1 MARKVRVMGSLWQ
14 VAAVRCRRTL
24 HCLGCGYPQRPRIPP
39 SRGRRRREDAPTV
52 ALTVRVGVGLAFEIE
67 AYRQKLGPIPPAS
80 AALFRHLLALDLA
93 KAREETDTG
102 VVDFP
107 SSGSQEA

>member
-1 MARKVRVMGSLWQ
+1 MAIRNDPAFPLPGD
-14 VAAVRCRRTL
+14 AAGGKMR
-24 HCLGCGYPQRPRIPP
+24 QR
-39 SRGRRRREDAPTV
+39 S
-52 ALTVRVGVGLAFEIE
+52 VRVGVGLAFEIE